1 MSKLF
6 FSLFLFSFQQV
17 AFAQYYYKD
26 IISNSQLKV
35 DMASYKEKKIRSIK
49 LNSFDYDGQPSEGFF
64 CEKKI
69 AKNFK
74 KAELFTK
81 ASGSATSLFTSTF
94 DENGN
99 LLSTSDS
106 SEISVSRNYYSYNGA
121 GKVSKIVSTV
131 VSSDDDFL
139 NEITEEHLYD
149 YNQDGFPTAMV
160 IVKNKRDSTRV
171 LFSADEK
178 NNVSI
183 EKDTKT
189 GSKYYYYYDAK
200 NRLTDVVHANEYREN
215 LVAIYIFEY
224 DDNGLI
230 TQMTTTEEG
239 TNNFYVWRYLYDN
252 GLRSKERLYS
262 KDRKIIGSI
271 EYVYN

>member
-6 FSLFLFSFQQV
+6 FCLFLLSCQQV
-17 AFAQYYYKD
+17 GFAQYYYKD
-26 IISNSQLKV
+26 IISNSQLKT
-35 DMASYKEKKIRSIK
+35 DMALYKEKKIRSIK

-69 AKNFK
+69 SKNLK
-74 KAELFTK
+74 KSELFTK
-81 ASGSATSLFTSTF
+81 SPGSATSLFTSTF

-106 SEISVSRNYYSYNGA
+106 SEISVSRNFYSYNA
-121 GKVSKIVSTV
+121 LGKVSRILSTV
-131 VSSDDDFL
+131 MSSDDDFL
-139 NEITEEHLYD
+139 NEITEEHLYE
-149 YNQDGFPTAMV
+149 YNQEGFPTTMV
-160 IVKNKRDSTRV
+160 LVKNKRDTTRV
-171 LFSADEK
+171 LFSADEN

-189 GSKYYYYYDAK
+189 GSKYYYYYDTK

-215 LVAIYIFEY
+215 LVAVYIFEY

-239 TNNFYVWRYLYDN
+239 TNNFYVWRYQYDN
-252 GLRSKERLYS
+252 GLRTKERLYS
-262 KDRKIIGSI
+262 KDRKIMGSI
-271 EYVYN
+271 EYEYK